1 MLQIPLQTQ
10 NVQSPSKISA
20 LSASCWTTW
29 YNYRVDQLAFYGI
42 KLLLRVEKWIIIL
55 FEILH
60 SYQHENTDEGLTCE
74 LQTHIYF
81 KVNDAFF
88 NPFQTLVLLFFPF

>member
-1 MLQIPLQTQ
+1 MYSPLLRFQLYQ
-10 NVQSPSKISA
+10 QAVEQ
-20 LSASCWTTW
+20 LGTT
-29 YNYRVDQLAFYGI
+29 RVDQLAFYGI

-81 KVNDAFF
+81 IKVNDAFF